1 MKPVRR
7 NVAHLTQAERD
18 AFINAIVQLD
28 TSKVFPDGVSYWDK
42 QDQIHQGTHVHGG
55 PAFLPWHRELLNR
68 FEAMLQEIDPN
79 VALHYWDWTEDPRNA
94 SNGAGGT
101 VNLFTAANFGS
112 STGRAG
118 DPFDSF
124 DNGGTFAGSRN
135 DTGNPAD
142 PPQQLTRNI
151 VAGAPGVNSDNFII
165 TSADG
170 LPQAQQWA
178 QFRDVLE
185 SVPNHN
191 SVHGYFGAGSTIDAP
206 HSSFEDPF
214 VFLMHS
220 NVDRLWAMWQMQPG
234 YEWRLDPNQTYGDE
248 TNDPEI
254 LENLEPWSGTVHFG
268 DPIPPWDPADP
279 DNEIELKNSRHPS
292 VVQPPCYDTLP
303 VTVELQSPSSGAPLT
318 FNDIPEGT
326 ETVRAA
332 VFAIRACEDITF
344 DIIAGPG
351 AGFGTPLGTAVTVPY
366 SSGALV
372 NGYVWVSYQGT
383 TAGAAAAGSVTI
395 RCNET
400 GEQWVIP
407 ITANTIAKPK
417 VASMLVL
424 DKSGSM
430 AWNSG
435 IPGTTRLEVLKWAAP
450 HYVHAMGNDDGIG
463 IVSFDHDAYPVM
475 PVTAAGSLVFGAGRA
490 QALAAIS
497 AHDED
502 GGATSI
508 GDGLDLAH
516 ATIDPV
522 GGYDHKALI
531 VFSDG
536 HENTPQYI
544 ADVAAIL
551 NERVFAIG
559 LGRADQLDIA
569 SLDALTSGSG
579 GYLVITGDLD
589 VNDQFRLSKY
599 FLQILAGVTNTA
611 IVVDPE
617 SNVRPG
623 GKHRI
628 PFTLNHADTEADV
641 IMLSPAPWAIDFYL
655 EAPDGQIIT
664 PADAGVVPA
673 ISFAD
678 ADTLHMY
685 RAALPVPI
693 SGGAGAHAGTWHAV
707 ISVDTADF
715 RKYLSTLR
723 DSRNSAWPSSSAFHG
738 IPYNLGVYAKSN
750 LRLRAFVTA
759 NSHEPG
765 ATAMLRAVLTE
776 SDLPIDHRAIVRV
789 EMQRPD
795 GTIAAV
801 TLTETAPGEFERP
814 VMLAQAGVYQ
824 MRFKANGTTRR
835 GQRFTREE
843 LRSIGI
849 AQGADTPRPR
859 RPDPRDNELCRLLSC
874 LLADEAALKL
884 IERLGLNPKRLVECL
899 KELCRKVQHGDS
911 TFTGRANKP
920 HHEPASNASLDELR
934 KLLAQP
940 EVRAMLNKLSRA
952 EN

>member
-7 NVAHLTQAERD
+7 NVAHLSQAERD
-18 AFINAIVQLD
+18 AFVNAIVQLD

-42 QDQIHQGTHVHGG
+42 QDQIHQATHVHGG
-55 PAFLPWHRELLNR
+55 AAFLPWHRELLNR
-68 FEAMLQEIDPN
+68 FEAMLQEVDPS
-79 VALHYWDWTEDPRNA
+79 VALHYWDWTEDPRVA
-94 SNGAGGT
+94 SNGSGGT

-112 STGRAG
+112 STSRAG
-118 DPFDSF
+118 VPFDSF
-124 DNGGTFAGSRN
+124 DNGGNFAGSRD

-142 PPQQLTRNI
+142 PPQQITRNLN
-151 VAGAPGVNSDNFII
+151 AGAPGVNSDNDII

-178 QFRDVLE
+178 EFRDVLE
-185 SVPNHN
+185 SSPNHN
-191 SVHGYFGAGSTIDAP
+191 SVHGYFGDGSTIKAS
-206 HSSFEDPF
+206 HSAFEDPF
-214 VFLMHS
+214 VFLLHS
-220 NVDRLWAMWQMQPG
+220 NIDRLWAMWQMQPG
-234 YEWRLDPNQTYGDE
+234 YEWRLDPSQTYGDE
-248 TNDPEI
+248 TGDAEI
-254 LENLEPWSGTVHFG
+254 IEYLEPWSGTVHFG
-268 DPIPPWDPADP
+268 SPVPPWDPGNP
-279 DNEIELKNSRHPS
+279 DNEIELKNSRHPT

-303 VTVELQSPSSGAPLT
+303 VSVELQSPSSGAPLT

-351 AGFGTPLGTAVTVPY
+351 AAFGAPLGTGVTVPY
-366 SSGALV
+366 NAGALA

-400 GEQWVIP
+400 GEEWIIP
-407 ITANTIAKPK
+407 ITANTITKPK

-430 AWNSG
+430 AWSSG
-435 IPGTTRLEVLKWAAP
+435 IPGETRLQVLKWAAP
-450 HYVHAMGNDDGIG
+450 HFVHAMGNDDGIG

-475 PVTAAGSLVFGAGRA
+475 PVTPAGSLMFGAGRA
-490 QALAAIS
+490 QALNAINL
-497 AHDED
+497 HDED

-516 ATIDPV
+516 ATVDPV

-531 VFSDG
+531 VFTDG
-536 HENTPQYI
+536 QENTPQYI

-559 LGRADQLDIA
+559 LGRADQLDV
-569 SLDALTSGSG
+569 STLDTLTSGSG
-579 GYLVITGDLD
+579 GYMVMTGDLD

-617 SNVRPG
+617 STVLPG
-623 GKHRI
+623 TKHRI
-628 PFTLNHADTEADV
+628 PFTLTGADTETD
-641 IMLSPAPWAIDFYL
+641 IILLSPDPWALDFYL
-655 EAPDGQIIT
+655 ETPDGKTIT
-664 PADAGVVPA
+664 PADAAMLPA
-673 ISFAD
+673 VTYAT

-685 RAALPVPI
+685 RATLPIPVA
-693 SGGAGAHAGTWHAV
+693 GGKAHGGTWHAV
-707 ISVDTADF
+707 ISVDAGNF
-715 RKYLSTLR
+715 KKYVSKLR
-723 DSRNSAWPSSSAFHG
+723 DSNISRWSASTAIHG

-750 LRLRAFVTA
+750 LRLRASVIA

-776 SDLPIDHRAIVRV
+776 SDLPVDHRAVVRV
-789 EMQRPD
+789 VILRPD
-795 GTIAAV
+795 GTTV
-801 TLTETAPGEFERP
+801 TVPLTEGAAGEFERP
-814 VMLAQAGVYQ
+814 VMLSQAGVYQ
-824 MRFKANGTTRR
+824 LRYLATGTTRR
-835 GQRFTREE
+835 GQPFTREE

-849 AQGADTPRPR
+849 AHGADTPRPR
-859 RPDPRDNELCRLLSC
+859 KPDARDNELCRLLAC
-874 LLADEAALKL
+874 LLADEGALKL
-884 IERLGLNPKRLVECL
+884 IERLGLNPKRLLECL

-911 TFTGRANKP
+911 TFTGHAAAVA
-920 HHEPASNASLDELR
+920 PATAASASLTELR

-940 EVRAMLNKLSRA
+940 EVRAMLGRLSRV
-952 EN
+952 EK